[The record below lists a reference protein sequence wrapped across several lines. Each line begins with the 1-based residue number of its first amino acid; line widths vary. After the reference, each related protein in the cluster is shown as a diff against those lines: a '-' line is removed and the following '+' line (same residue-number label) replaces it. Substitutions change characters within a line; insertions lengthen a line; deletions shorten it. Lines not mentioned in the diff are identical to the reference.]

1 MRGLKWVGVIL
12 AGLLCSGV
20 AWAEEKPKTVEVWKN
35 LFTLTHGEG
44 IDSNTTFLISNEG
57 VIVVDIRVTP
67 AEAKKVKEDIR
78 KQTQLPIL
86 YAINTHYHGDHS
98 FGNQV
103 FKDTHTI
110 IAHENVRKALEGES
124 GQAHLEVF
132 KSFKI
137 PGMDETVITPP
148 NVIFKEKMHLYAG
161 EYHLQLVHAPGHT
174 DGDLFIYIETLKTII
189 AGDLITSGKI
199 PYMGDAYI
207 EDWIK
212 ALNYIA
218 DLDAEI
224 YIPGHGDPGG
234 KPLLIAMKHYL
245 IDLRR
250 LVTFQIEEGRSLK
263 ETQDAVRPVLEKKFK
278 KWKKLEWLDDNI
290 KRAYMEFSTK
300 QKS

>member
-1 MRGLKWVGVIL
+1 MRELKWVVVFL
-12 AGLLCSGV
+12 AGLIWAGV
-20 AWAEEKPKTVEVWKN
+20 AWAEKPKTVEVWKN

-44 IDSNTTFLISNEG
+44 IDSNTTFLITNEG
-57 VIVVDIRVTP
+57 VIVVDTGVTP
-67 AEAKKVKEDIR
+67 AEAKKVKEEVR

-86 YAINTHYHGDHS
+86 YTINTHYHGDHS

-124 GQAHLEVF
+124 GEAHLEVF

-148 NVIFKEKMHLYAG
+148 NIIFKEKMHVYAG
-161 EYHLQLVHAPGHT
+161 EYHLELIHAPGHT

-189 AGDLITSGKI
+189 AGDLITTGKI

-212 ALNYIA
+212 ALNYIG

-224 YIPGHGDPGG
+224 YIPGHGNPGG

-250 LVTFQIEEGRSLK
+250 LVTFQIGEGRSLK
-263 ETQDAVRPVLEKKFK
+263 ETQDAVRPVLEKKFR
-278 KWKKLEWLDDNI
+278 KWKKLEWLDGNI
-290 KRAYMEFSTK
+290 ERAYIEFSMK
-300 QKS
+300 KKS

>member
-1 MRGLKWVGVIL
+1 MREFKWVGIFL
-12 AGLLCSGV
+12 AALIWADV
-20 AWAEEKPKTVEVWKN
+20 AWAEKPKTVEVWKN

-44 IDSNTTFLISNEG
+44 IDSNTTFLITNEG
-57 VIVVDIRVTP
+57 VIVVDTRVTP
-67 AEAKKVKEDIR
+67 AEAKKVKEEVR

-86 YAINTHYHGDHS
+86 YTINTHYHGDHS

-110 IAHENVRKALEGES
+110 IAHENVRKALEGEL

-148 NVIFKEKMHLYAG
+148 NMIFKEKMHVYAG
-161 EYHLQLVHAPGHT
+161 EYHLELIHAPGHT
-174 DGDLFIYIETLKTII
+174 DGDLFIYIEALKTII
-189 AGDLITSGKI
+189 AGDLITTGKI

-207 EDWIK
+207 ADWIK
-212 ALNYIA
+212 ALNYIG

-224 YIPGHGDPGG
+224 YIPGHGNPGG

-250 LVTFQIEEGRSLK
+250 LVTFQIDEGRSLK
-263 ETQDAVRPVLEKKFK
+263 ETQDAVRPVLEKKFR
-278 KWKKLEWLDDNI
+278 KWKKLEWLDGNI
-290 KRAYMEFSTK
+290 ERAYMEFSMK
-300 QKS
+300 KKS

>member
-1 MRGLKWVGVIL
+1 MRELKWVGFFLV
-12 AGLLCSGV
+12 GLIWAGV
-20 AWAEEKPKTVEVWKN
+20 AWAEKPKTVEVWKN

-44 IDSNTTFLISNEG
+44 IDSNTTFLITNEG
-57 VIVVDIRVTP
+57 VIVVDTRVTP
-67 AEAKKVKEDIR
+67 AEAKKVKEEVR

-86 YAINTHYHGDHS
+86 YTINTHYHGDHS

-148 NVIFKEKMHLYAG
+148 NMIFKEKMHVYAG
-161 EYHLQLVHAPGHT
+161 EYHLELIHAPGHT
-174 DGDLFIYIETLKTII
+174 DGDLFIYIEALKTII
-189 AGDLITSGKI
+189 AGDLITTGKI

-207 EDWIK
+207 ADWIK
-212 ALNYIA
+212 ALNYIG

-224 YIPGHGDPGG
+224 YIPGHGNPGG

-250 LVTFQIEEGRSLK
+250 LVTFQIDEGRSLK
-263 ETQDAVRPVLEKKFK
+263 ETQDAVRPVLEKKFR
-278 KWKKLEWLDDNI
+278 KWKKLEWLDGNI
-290 KRAYMEFSTK
+290 ERAYMEFSMK
-300 QKS
+300 KKS

>member
-1 MRGLKWVGVIL
+1 MRELKWVGFFLV
-12 AGLLCSGV
+12 GLIWAGV
-20 AWAEEKPKTVEVWKN
+20 AWAEKPKTVEVWKN

-44 IDSNTTFLISNEG
+44 IDSNTTFLITNEG
-57 VIVVDIRVTP
+57 VIVVDTRVTP
-67 AEAKKVKEDIR
+67 AEAKKVKEEVR

-86 YAINTHYHGDHS
+86 YTINTHYHGDHS

-110 IAHENVRKALEGES
+110 IAHENVRKALEGEL

-137 PGMDETVITPP
+137 PGIGETVITPP
-148 NVIFKEKMHLYAG
+148 NMIFKEKMHVYAG
-161 EYHLQLVHAPGHT
+161 EYHLELIHAPGHT
-174 DGDLFIYIETLKTII
+174 DGDLFIYIEALKTII
-189 AGDLITSGKI
+189 AGDLITTGKI

-212 ALNYIA
+212 ALNYIG

-224 YIPGHGDPGG
+224 YIPGHGNPGG

-250 LVTFQIEEGRSLK
+250 LVTFQIDEGRSLK
-263 ETQDAVRPVLEKKFK
+263 ETQDAVRPVLEKKFR
-278 KWKKLEWLDDNI
+278 KWKKLEWLDGNI
-290 KRAYMEFSTK
+290 ERAYMEFSMK
-300 QKS
+300 KKS

>member
-1 MRGLKWVGVIL
+1 MRELKWVGVFL
-12 AGLLCSGV
+12 AALIWADV
-20 AWAEEKPKTVEVWKN
+20 AWAEKPKTVEVWKN

-44 IDSNTTFLISNEG
+44 IDSNTTFLITNEG
-57 VIVVDIRVTP
+57 VIVVDTRVTP
-67 AEAKKVKEDIR
+67 AEAKKVKEEVR

-86 YAINTHYHGDHS
+86 YTINTHYHGDHS

-110 IAHENVRKALEGES
+110 IAHENVRKALEGEL

-148 NVIFKEKMHLYAG
+148 NMIFKEKMHVYAG
-161 EYHLQLVHAPGHT
+161 EYHLELIHAPGHT
-174 DGDLFIYIETLKTII
+174 DGDLFIYIEALKTII
-189 AGDLITSGKI
+189 AGDLITTGKI

-207 EDWIK
+207 DDWIK
-212 ALNYIA
+212 ALNYIG

-224 YIPGHGDPGG
+224 YIPGHGNPGG

-250 LVTFQIEEGRSLK
+250 LVTFQIDEGRSLK
-263 ETQDAVRPVLEKKFK
+263 ETQDAVRPVLEKKFR
-278 KWKKLEWLDDNI
+278 KWKKLEWLDGNI
-290 KRAYMEFSTK
+290 ERAYMEFSMK
-300 QKS
+300 KKS

>member
-1 MRGLKWVGVIL
+1 MRELKWVGVFL
-12 AGLLCSGV
+12 AGLIWASV
-20 AWAEEKPKTVEVWKN
+20 AWAEKPKTVEVWKN

-44 IDSNTTFLISNEG
+44 INSNTTFLITNEG
-57 VIVVDIRVTP
+57 VIVVDTRVTP
-67 AEAKKVKEDIR
+67 AEAKKVKEEIR

-86 YAINTHYHGDHS
+86 YTINTHYHGDHS

-148 NVIFKEKMHLYAG
+148 NMIFKEKMHVYAG
-161 EYHLQLVHAPGHT
+161 EYHLELIHAPGHT
-174 DGDLFIYIETLKTII
+174 DGDLFIYIEALKTII

-212 ALNYIA
+212 ALNYIG

-224 YIPGHGDPGG
+224 YIPGHGNPSG

-250 LVTFQIEEGRSLK
+250 LVTFQIGEGRSLK
-263 ETQDAVRPVLEKKFK
+263 ETQDAVRPVLEKKFR
-278 KWKKLEWLDDNI
+278 KWKKIEWLDGNI
-290 KRAYMEFSTK
+290 ERAYMEFSMK
-300 QKS
+300 KKS

>member
-1 MRGLKWVGVIL
+1 MRELKWVGVFL
-12 AGLLCSGV
+12 AALIWADV
-20 AWAEEKPKTVEVWKN
+20 AWAEKPKTVEVWKN

-44 IDSNTTFLISNEG
+44 IDSNTTFLITNEG
-57 VIVVDIRVTP
+57 VIVVDTRVTP
-67 AEAKKVKEDIR
+67 AEAKKVKEEVR

-86 YAINTHYHGDHS
+86 YTINTHYHGDHS

-148 NVIFKEKMHLYAG
+148 NMIFKEKMHVYAG
-161 EYHLQLVHAPGHT
+161 EYHLELIHAPGHT
-174 DGDLFIYIETLKTII
+174 DGDLFIYIEALKTII
-189 AGDLITSGKI
+189 AGDLITTGKI

-207 EDWIK
+207 ADWIK
-212 ALNYIA
+212 ALNYIG

-224 YIPGHGDPGG
+224 YIPGHGNPGG

-250 LVTFQIEEGRSLK
+250 LVTFQIDEGRSLK
-263 ETQDAVRPVLEKKFK
+263 ETQDAVRPVLEKKFR
-278 KWKKLEWLDDNI
+278 KWKKLEWLDGNI
-290 KRAYMEFSTK
+290 ERAYMEFSMK
-300 QKS
+300 KKS

>member
-1 MRGLKWVGVIL
+1 MRELKWVGVFL
-12 AGLLCSGV
+12 AGLISASV
-20 AWAEEKPKTVEVWKN
+20 AWAEKPKAVEVWKN

-44 IDSNTTFLISNEG
+44 INSNTTFLITNEG
-57 VIVVDIRVTP
+57 VIVVDTRVTP
-67 AEAKKVKEDIR
+67 TEAKKVKEEVR

-86 YAINTHYHGDHS
+86 YTINTHYHGDHS
-98 FGNQV
+98 FGNQI

-148 NVIFKEKMHLYAG
+148 NMIFKEKMHVYAG
-161 EYHLQLVHAPGHT
+161 EYHLELIHAPGHT

-189 AGDLITSGKI
+189 AGDLITTGKI

-212 ALNYIA
+212 ALNHIG

-224 YIPGHGDPGG
+224 YIPGHGNPGG

-250 LVTFQIEEGRSLK
+250 LITFQIDEGRSLK
-263 ETQDAVRPVLEKKFK
+263 ETQDAVRPVLEKKFR
-278 KWKKLEWLDDNI
+278 KWEKLEWLDGNI
-290 KRAYMEFSTK
+290 ERAYMEFSMK
-300 QKS
+300 KKS

>member
-1 MRGLKWVGVIL
+1 MRELKWVGVFL
-12 AGLLCSGV
+12 AALIWADV
-20 AWAEEKPKTVEVWKN
+20 AWAEKPKTVEVWKN

-44 IDSNTTFLISNEG
+44 IDSNTTFLITNEG
-57 VIVVDIRVTP
+57 VIVVDTRVTP
-67 AEAKKVKEDIR
+67 AEAKKVKEEVR

-86 YAINTHYHGDHS
+86 YTINTHYHGDHS

-137 PGMDETVITPP
+137 LGIDETVITLP
-148 NVIFKEKMHLYAG
+148 NMIFKEKMHVYAG
-161 EYHLQLVHAPGHT
+161 EYHLELIHAPGHT
-174 DGDLFIYIETLKTII
+174 DGDLFIYIEALKTII
-189 AGDLITSGKI
+189 AGDLITTGKI

-207 EDWIK
+207 ENWIK
-212 ALNYIA
+212 ALNYIG

-224 YIPGHGDPGG
+224 YIPGHGNPGG

-250 LVTFQIEEGRSLK
+250 LVSLQIDEGRSLM
-263 ETQDAVRPVLEKKFK
+263 ETQNAVRPVLEKKFK
-278 KWKKLEWLDDNI
+278 KWKKLEWLDGNI
-290 KRAYMEFSTK
+290 ERAYMEFSMK
-300 QKS
+300 KKS

>member
-1 MRGLKWVGVIL
+1 M
-12 AGLLCSGV
+12 
-20 AWAEEKPKTVEVWKN
+20 
-35 LFTLTHGEG
+35 
-44 IDSNTTFLISNEG
+44 
-57 VIVVDIRVTP
+57 
-67 AEAKKVKEDIR
+67 KEDIR

-124 GQAHLEVF
+124 GQTHLEVF

-137 PGMDETVITPP
+137 PGMYETVITPP

>member
-1 MRGLKWVGVIL
+1 MRELKWVGIFL
-12 AGLLCSGV
+12 AGLIWAGV
-20 AWAEEKPKTVEVWKN
+20 ASAEKPKTVEVWKN

-44 IDSNTTFLISNEG
+44 NDSNTTFLITNEG
-57 VIVVDIRVTP
+57 VIVVDTRVTP
-67 AEAKKVKEDIR
+67 TEAKKVKEEVR

-86 YAINTHYHGDHS
+86 YTINTHYHGDHS

-137 PGMDETVITPP
+137 PGIDETVITPP
-148 NVIFKEKMHLYAG
+148 NMIFKEKMHVYAG
-161 EYHLQLVHAPGHT
+161 EYHLELIHAPGHT
-174 DGDLFIYIETLKTII
+174 DGDLFIYIEALKTII
-189 AGDLITSGKI
+189 AGDLITTGKI

-212 ALNYIA
+212 ALNYIG

-224 YIPGHGDPGG
+224 YIPGHGNPGG

-245 IDLRR
+245 IHLRR
-250 LVTFQIEEGRSLK
+250 LVTFEIDEGRSLK
-263 ETQDAVRPVLEKKFK
+263 ETQDAVRPVLEKKFR
-278 KWKKLEWLDDNI
+278 KWKKLEWLDGNI
-290 KRAYMEFSTK
+290 ERAYMEFSMK
-300 QKS
+300 KKS

>member
-1 MRGLKWVGVIL
+1 MRELKWVGVFL
-12 AGLLCSGV
+12 AGFIWANV
-20 AWAEEKPKTVEVWKN
+20 AWAEKPKTVEVWKN

-44 IDSNTTFLISNEG
+44 IDSNTTFLITNEG
-57 VIVVDIRVTP
+57 VIVVDTRVTP
-67 AEAKKVKEDIR
+67 AEAKKVKEEVR

-86 YAINTHYHGDHS
+86 YTINTHYHGDHS

-110 IAHENVRKALEGES
+110 IAHENVRKALEGEL

-148 NVIFKEKMHLYAG
+148 NMIFKEKMHVYAG
-161 EYHLQLVHAPGHT
+161 EYHLELIHAPGHT
-174 DGDLFIYIETLKTII
+174 DGDLFIYIEALKTII
-189 AGDLITSGKI
+189 AGDLITTGKI

-212 ALNYIA
+212 ALNYIG

-224 YIPGHGDPGG
+224 YIPGHGNPGG

-245 IDLRR
+245 IHLRR
-250 LVTFQIEEGRSLK
+250 LVTFEIDEGRSLK
-263 ETQDAVRPVLEKKFK
+263 ETQDAVRPVLEKKFR

-290 KRAYMEFSTK
+290 ERAYMEFSMK
-300 QKS
+300 KKS

>member
-1 MRGLKWVGVIL
+1 MRELKWVGVFL
-12 AGLLCSGV
+12 AALIWADV
-20 AWAEEKPKTVEVWKN
+20 AWAEKPKTVEVWKN

-44 IDSNTTFLISNEG
+44 IDSNTTFLITNEG
-57 VIVVDIRVTP
+57 VIVVDTRVTP
-67 AEAKKVKEDIR
+67 AEAKKVKEEVR

-86 YAINTHYHGDHS
+86 YTINTHYHGDHS

-110 IAHENVRKALEGES
+110 IAHENVRKALEGEL

-148 NVIFKEKMHLYAG
+148 NMIFKEKMHVYAG
-161 EYHLQLVHAPGHT
+161 EYHLELIHAPGHT
-174 DGDLFIYIETLKTII
+174 DGDLFIYIEALKTII
-189 AGDLITSGKI
+189 AGDLITTGKI

-207 EDWIK
+207 ADWIK
-212 ALNYIA
+212 ALNYIG

-224 YIPGHGDPGG
+224 YIPGHGNPGG

-250 LVTFQIEEGRSLK
+250 LVTFQIDEGRSLK
-263 ETQDAVRPVLEKKFK
+263 ETQDAVRPVLEKKFR
-278 KWKKLEWLDDNI
+278 KWKKLEWLDGNI
-290 KRAYMEFSTK
+290 ERAYMEFSMK
-300 QKS
+300 KKS

>member
-1 MRGLKWVGVIL
+1 MRGLKWVGIIL
-12 AGLLCSGV
+12 AGLFFSGV
-20 AWAEEKPKTVEVWKN
+20 AWADEPKTVEVWKN

-44 IDSNTTFLISNEG
+44 IDSNTTFLISKEG
-57 VIVVDIRVTP
+57 VVVVDTRVTP
-67 AEAKKVKEDIR
+67 AEAKKVKEAIR

-86 YAINTHYHGDHS
+86 YAINTHYHGDHT
-98 FGNQV
+98 FGNQE

-137 PGMDETVITPP
+137 PGMDETVITLP
-148 NVIFKEKMHLYAG
+148 NIIFKEKMHVYAG
-161 EYHLQLVHAPGHT
+161 EYHLQLIHMPGHT
-174 DGDLFIYIETLKTII
+174 EGDLFIYIETLKTII
-189 AGDLITSGKI
+189 AGDLISNGKI

-212 ALNYIA
+212 ALIHIG

-234 KPLLIAMKHYL
+234 KPILIAMKHYL
-245 IDLRR
+245 FDLRR
-250 LVTFQIEEGRSLK
+250 LVTDQIEKGSSLK
-263 ETQDAVRPVLEKKFK
+263 ETQDVVRPVLEKKFK
-278 KWKKLEWLDDNI
+278 NWEKLEWLDGNI
-290 KRAYMEFSTK
+290 ERAYAEFSAK
-300 QKS
+300 QTR

>member
-1 MRGLKWVGVIL
+1 MRINGLMCTVLMGF
-12 AGLLCSGV
+12 LCSSI
-20 AWAEEKPKTVEVWKN
+20 AWADEITTVEVWRN
-35 LFTLTHGEG
+35 LFTLNHGKG
-44 IDSNTTFLISNEG
+44 IESNTTFLITSEG
-57 VIVVDIRVTP
+57 VVVVDTRDTP
-67 AEAKKVKEDIR
+67 AEARKVKEEVR

-86 YAINTHYHGDHS
+86 YTINTHYHGDHS

-124 GQAHLEVF
+124 GQTHLEVF

-148 NVIFKEKMHLYAG
+148 NVIFKEKMHVYAG
-161 EYHLQLVHAPGHT
+161 EYHLELIHAPGHT
-174 DGDLFIYIETLKTII
+174 DGDLFIYIEALKTII
-189 AGDLITSGKI
+189 AGDLITTGKI

-212 ALNYIA
+212 ALNYIG

-224 YIPGHGDPGG
+224 YIPGHGNPGG

-250 LVTFQIEEGRSLK
+250 LVTFQIDEGRSLK
-263 ETQDAVRPVLEKKFK
+263 ETQDAVRPVLEKKFRQ
-278 KWKKLEWLDDNI
+278 WKKLEWLDGNI
-290 KRAYMEFSTK
+290 ERAYMEFSMK
-300 QKS
+300 KNIN